1 MNNSDFLAFSIESAL
16 NAYLGLDPDVVA
28 VMKEIDGRLIE
39 FKIVGADISLF
50 FIPLDGRVLVSSES
64 DDKPDAIVS
73 GSLLTLTRVGLS
85 GNSSKV
91 LSGTEIEF
99 SGDLDVGRTFY
110 EALLSVDIEWEEL
123 LAGRI
128 GDVAA
133 HQFGNVVRD
142 IRAWIG
148 RSRDSLRMDLS
159 EYLQEESKIVPTPVE
174 IEVFMDGVDT
184 LRSDVDRLQARVDRM
199 TVNSVEGLP
208 AEPARDQH
216 GK

>member
-1 MNNSDFLAFSIESAL
+1 MINNDLLALSIESAL
-16 NAYLGLDPDVVA
+16 NAYLGMDPDVA
-28 VMKEIDGRLIE
+28 VVMNEIDGRVIE
-39 FKIVGADISLF
+39 FKVIGAGISLYF
-50 FIPLDGRVLVSSES
+50 TPCNGRVQVSSKF
-64 DDKPDAIVS
+64 DDKPDAVIS

-85 GNSSKV
+85 GDPSKM

-99 SGDLDVGRTFY
+99 SGDLDAGRTFY

-128 GDVAA
+128 GDIAA

-142 IRAWIG
+142 IRAWIS

-174 IEVFMDGVDT
+174 IEAFMDGVDT

-199 TVNSVEGLP
+199 TVQLIGGLP
-208 AEPARDQH
+208 TEPAPDQH

>member
-39 FKIVGADISLF
+39 FKIVGTGISLF

-85 GNSSKV
+85 GDSSKV

-142 IRAWIG
+142 VRAWIG

-159 EYLQEESKIVPTPVE
+159 EYLQEESKIVPTPGE
-174 IEVFMDGVDT
+174 IEVFMDAVDT

-199 TVNSVEGLP
+199 TVHSVEGLP
-208 AEPARDQH
+208 AEPAQDQH